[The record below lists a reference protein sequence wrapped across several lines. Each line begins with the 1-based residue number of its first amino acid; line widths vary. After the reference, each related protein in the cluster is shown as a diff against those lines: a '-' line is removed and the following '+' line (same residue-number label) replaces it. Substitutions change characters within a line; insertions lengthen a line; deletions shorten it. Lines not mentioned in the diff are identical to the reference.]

1 MTTDAALYAQ
11 LVATARAAGRPDVAG
26 ELLRRLA
33 TLPPAAPPADAE
45 RLHAAGVQH
54 LHAGR
59 FAEAEES
66 LVKAIRARP
75 EVPSWVDHL
84 GVSYASR
91 GRFPEAEVTFRLAA
105 DLDPVNPSP
114 SRNLIQAC
122 FDQKKWPEALTAV
135 ETALRHDPAS
145 TDLKLHRAVALS
157 ELKRYAEAEDLLAAL
172 LAAGPESAA
181 LWNRLGVVRGL
192 SGRPEEAVACFER
205 QIALEPHVAGAHANL
220 AAALGKATRWAEAVV
235 AGRTAVEL
243 DPASAGGWA
252 NLGNAYRDLGRLDEA
267 ADALRKAIDLDPT
280 AHESYGN
287 FALTLAMN
295 GRAAEALPWYD
306 QAIRRQPE
314 AAEVRFNRAIALLSL
329 GDYERGWPEYEWRW
343 RTEQMRGQTRQLP
356 TPLWRGEPLHGK
368 TLLVH
373 TEQGSGDTIQFLKL
387 APRVVERGGTVA
399 VVTTPAL
406 ADLVRTCPGVTHV
419 VLSGEPAPPH
429 HAHCPL
435 MSLPLLTQLR
445 VETIPAAPAFVT
457 APPAEVAK
465 WRDRVRDLPRP
476 LVGIAWQGNPRHV
489 GDRWRSVKLAQFA
502 PLAAR
507 LADLGGT
514 LVSLQKGPGVEQL
527 ADAPFPVLDLGGDL
541 GDRFADAAGLL
552 MNLDRVVTIDSAL
565 AHLSGALGKPVEIL
579 LPLNADWRWL
589 HGRRDTPWYPTAT
602 LHRQARFGEWE
613 LAFAS
618 ATASLS

>member
-1 MTTDAALYAQ
+1 MTTDAALYAR

-26 ELLRRLA
+26 ELSRRLA
-33 TLPPAAPPADAE
+33 TLPPPAPPADAE
-45 RLHAAGVQH
+45 RLHAAGVRH
-54 LHAGR
+54 LQAGR
-59 FAEAEES
+59 FAEAEQS
-66 LVKAIRARP
+66 LLKAIRARP

-91 GRFPEAEVTFRLAA
+91 GRFAEAEVTFRLAA
-105 DLDPVNPSP
+105 DLDPTNPSP

-122 FDQKKWPEALTAV
+122 FDQKKWPEALAAV
-135 ETALRHDPAS
+135 ETALGHDPAS
-145 TDLKLHRAVALS
+145 ADLTLHRAVALA
-157 ELKRYAEAEDLLAAL
+157 ELKRYGEAEDLLAAL
-172 LAAGPESAA
+172 LAVGPESAA

-205 QIALEPHVAGAHANL
+205 QIALEPHAAGAHANL
-220 AAALGKATRWAEAVV
+220 AAALGKATRWAEAIA
-235 AGRTAVEL
+235 AGRTAVGL

-267 ADALRKAIDLDPT
+267 ADALRKAIDLDPA

-306 QAIRRQPE
+306 QAVRRQPE

-343 RTEQMRGQTRQLP
+343 RTEQMRGQTRHLP

-368 TLLVH
+368 TLLIH

-419 VLSGEPAPPH
+419 VLSGEPAPAH

-445 VETIPAAPAFVT
+445 VETIPPAPAFVT

-541 GDRFADAAGLL
+541 GDSFADTAGLL
-552 MNLDRVVTIDSAL
+552 MTLDRVVTVDSAL

-589 HGRRDTPWYPTAT
+589 HARRDTPWYPTAT
-602 LHRQARFGEWE
+602 LHRQARFGDWAA
-613 LAFAS
+613 AFAS